1 MADISLGYS
10 QGRGYDSQNLNLAG
24 AVVAHRGGINLGQT
38 LSETFALAEVPGV
51 KGAKISSYSGVET
64 GRNGYAVVPNAQP
77 YRVNWISLD
86 TRDLGGDIEI
96 DNATQQL
103 VPRRGAVV
111 LARYTG
117 KSGRRMQFELFD
129 QSGQPLPFGASVEDA
144 EGKQLAIADPS
155 GKALVLLEQ
164 DQGSLT
170 IKWAEHQCTAPYQ
183 LPERDKAVNYERQRL
198 VCQP

>member
-1 MADISLGYS
+1 MADITLGYS
-10 QGRGYDSQNLNLAG
+10 QGRGYDSQNLNVAG
-24 AVVAHRGGINLGQT
+24 SVVAHEGGINLGQG
-38 LSETFALAEVPGV
+38 EGFADGLAQVPGV

-64 GRNGYAVVPNAQP
+64 GRNGYAVIPSAQP

-86 TRDLGGDIEI
+86 TRELGGDIEI

-111 LARYTG
+111 VARYTG
-117 KSGRRMQFELFD
+117 KNGRRVQFELFD
-129 QSGQPLPFGASVEDA
+129 EQGGMIPFGASLEDA
-144 EGKQLAIADPS
+144 SGKQLAISDPN
-155 GKALVLLEQ
+155 GKALVLLEE

-170 IKWAEHQCTAPYQ
+170 IKWGERQCSAPYN
-183 LPERDKAVNYERQRL
+183 LPERDKALNYERQRL